1 MPLRCVLKRYIPR
14 QNDELVQLF
23 LSTQEQLESID
34 SKLQLVLEQLAVAN
48 SKRFGRSSEKM
59 APDNQIVFM
68 EVDGKIVFFN
78 EAEAVAAITEYDEN
92 EPVKQRSQT
101 ILNHTIILNICC
113 QKSQIIWMTRI

>member
-1 MPLRCVLKRYIPR
+1 VPLRCVLKRYIPR